1 MNEVKFSIVIPTYNR
16 AVLIPHTLESV
27 FRQVYRN
34 FEIIVVDNCST
45 DNTEEVLKPLIE
57 SNRIRYIRNDRNYE
71 RAYSRNVG
79 FRNAT
84 GDYVTL
90 LDSDDIMYPN
100 CLADAADYI
109 QKNPGTRFF
118 HCLYDFIDEDY
129 KPVSTPK
136 APSIENPF
144 RSLMEG
150 NFISNIAVFYR
161 REVVEKVMFDES
173 PILTGIEDYDFVIRV
188 LAETKSLGRVNT
200 VSAGILL
207 HPNRSVNLE
216 RWETTYARAKYFID
230 KCSASPVFQETY
242 GKYKHLLVTH
252 LDLYL
257 SGFLA
262 VRGWS
267 RKAFI
272 FLMKAFWAS
281 PALIFNSK
289 FWRHFLVIIKY
300 FYK

>member
-109 QKNPGTRFF
+109 QK
-118 HCLYDFIDEDY
+118 
-129 KPVSTPK
+129 KPRYQ
-136 APSIENPF
+136 IF
-144 RSLMEG
+144 SL
-150 NFISNIAVFYR
+150 
-161 REVVEKVMFDES
+161 
-173 PILTGIEDYDFVIRV
+173 PL
-188 LAETKSLGRVNT
+188 
-200 VSAGILL
+200 
-207 HPNRSVNLE
+207 
-216 RWETTYARAKYFID
+216 
-230 KCSASPVFQETY
+230 
-242 GKYKHLLVTH
+242 
-252 LDLYL
+252 
-257 SGFLA
+257 
-262 VRGWS
+262 
-267 RKAFI
+267 
-272 FLMKAFWAS
+272 
-281 PALIFNSK
+281 
-289 FWRHFLVIIKY
+289 
-300 FYK
+300 